1 MAVSEALP
9 GDEAGARAGHGVLSI
24 EQESIRR
31 AVALPG
37 VSFVLGPAG
46 TGKTTVALQ
55 AARDVPA
62 ELVSLVRCRDVGSLE
77 EIERWARAKLG
88 TGMRG
93 AVVILDGLDEL
104 PSAPSTERLMRLT
117 ESPWLGQAHVLMLS
131 RTAPD
136 GMREAFRR
144 ADTPQRH
151 YSIFE
156 LRLSYGSLIGQL
168 WAAADRGRND
178 GSAVEAVIAL
188 LESAERHPDVVRA
201 LMSAVQ
207 SQLVGDGVL
216 APDLLFVPDRSGLIR
231 VLPSTGMELTGL
243 EIAPGR
249 AITATPRIAY
259 RATRG
264 FWLPEAAELEELI
277 NDPAVRESDLQEFFE
292 RHPHLLAGTSYD
304 RVVAHPV
311 LARDQDGPLVPDFML
326 EPVGGG
332 FADVLDLKLPGARLV
347 AGRKDRVRVS
357 AHVAEA
363 LSQVREYRAYFEDS
377 RRRHAVQEKYGLQ
390 AYRPTAAVL
399 IGRDPGP
406 GQDKFELKRL
416 WDELPG
422 HVRIITYDELL
433 RRVRSL
439 GRF

>member
-1 MAVSEALP
+1 MSQAFPDGEAQV
-9 GDEAGARAGHGVLSI
+9 RAGRGVLSI
-24 EQESIRR
+24 EQEAIRR

-37 VSFVLGPAG
+37 VTFVLGPAG

-55 AARDVPA
+55 AARDMPA
-62 ELVSLVRCRDVGSLE
+62 EQLSVLSCRDGGSLD
-77 EIERWARAKLG
+77 EIERRIRAKLG

-93 AVVILDGLDEL
+93 AVVILDGFDEL
-104 PSAPSTERLMRLT
+104 PSVPSAERLMRFT
-117 ESPWLGQAHVLMLS
+117 ESPWLDHAHVLILS

-144 ADTPQRH
+144 ADIPQRH

-156 LRLSYGSLIGQL
+156 LRLPYASLIGHL

-178 GSAVEAVIAL
+178 GRAVEAIIAL

-207 SQLVGDGVL
+207 SQLVGDGAL
-216 APDLLFVPDRSGLIR
+216 APDLMFVPDKSGLIR

-243 EIAPGR
+243 EIAPGH

-259 RATRG
+259 KATRG
-264 FWLPEAAELEELI
+264 FWLPEAADLEDLI
-277 NDPAVRESDLQEFFE
+277 NDPAVRENDLQHFFE

-332 FADVLDLKLPGARLV
+332 FADVLDLKLPQVRLI

-363 LSQVREYRAYFEDS
+363 LSQIREYRAYFEDS
-377 RRRHAVQEKYGLQ
+377 RRRQAVQDRYGLQ

-406 GQDKFELKRL
+406 GQDKFEVKRL

-422 HVRIITYDELL
+422 HVRVITYDELL
-433 RRVRSL
+433 RQVRSL

>member
-1 MAVSEALP
+1 MVVSEAFP
-9 GDEAGARAGHGVLSI
+9 GDEAGAGPGILNI

-31 AVALPG
+31 AVTAPG
-37 VSFVLGPAG
+37 VTFVLGPAG
-46 TGKTTVALQ
+46 SGKTKVALQ
-55 AARDVPA
+55 VVRDLPTERVFA
-62 ELVSLVRCRDVGSLE
+62 VTCWDAGSLD
-77 EIERWARAKLG
+77 EIERQARTKLE
-88 TGMRG
+88 TGLPG
-93 AVVILDGLDEL
+93 AVVILDGLDDL
-104 PSAPSTERLMRLT
+104 PSAPSLERLTRFTQAL
-117 ESPWLGQAHVLMLS
+117 WLGQAHVLLLS
-131 RTAPD
+131 RTAPE
-136 GMREAFRR
+136 GLREAFRK

-151 YSIFE
+151 YSIIE
-156 LRLSYGSLIGQL
+156 LRWSYTSLISAL
-168 WAAADRGRND
+168 WAAADRGRQHGN
-178 GSAVEAVIAL
+178 AVDAVVAL
-188 LESAERHPDVVRA
+188 LESAARHPNVVRA

-216 APDLLFVPDRSGLIR
+216 APDLMFVPDRSGLIR

-249 AITATPRIAY
+249 VIAATPWIAY
-259 RATRG
+259 KATRD
-264 FWLPEAAELEELI
+264 FWLPDASELEELI
-277 NDPAVRESDLQEFFE
+277 NDPAVREADLQEFFE

-332 FADVLDLKLPGARLV
+332 FADVLDLKLPSVRLIV
-347 AGRKDRVRVS
+347 GRKDRVRLS

-377 RRRHAVQEKYGLQ
+377 RRRQAVRERYGLQ

-433 RRVRSL
+433 RQVRSL